1 MIRDENG
8 KLAITPGEWI
18 LGDENDGHAEIELA
32 QTDCQINTSR
42 MQRWGVGT
50 GMTRREMLANIHLCI
65 DAGTVANECG
75 KTPRELL
82 DLCRELH
89 TSLAFFSKLVEGS
102 MGLCGWHMHG
112 GSVAWGDWQKEL
124 DAAKSA
130 LDKSEGV

>member
-1 MIRDENG
+1 MSIRDENG
-8 KLAITPGEWI
+8 KLAITPGVWVCI
-18 LGDENDGHAEIELA
+18 QNDCIENAACDHVANTIWSDHCEANAALIAE
-32 QTDCQINTSR
+32 
-42 MQRWGVGT
+42 
-50 GMTRREMLANIHLCI
+50 
-65 DAGTVANECG
+65 AGTVTNECG

>member
-1 MIRDENG
+1 MIRVNG
-8 KLAITPGEWI
+8 KLAITPGEYRF
-18 LGDENDGHAEIELA
+18 DESEIRSAHRVYFGLLCYGWSTPVNIDQKHPAAEAYGELIA
-32 QTDCQINTSR
+32 ES
-42 MQRWGVGT
+42 
-50 GMTRREMLANIHLCI
+50 L
-65 DAGTVANECG
+65 TVTNECG